1 MRFLNSIRSPF
12 SKVSSESSLKNG
24 TRKGGRLHFDILTQY
39 FFELNLRNKVARSY
53 EVWSYDC
60 SF

>member
-12 SKVSSESSLKNG
+12 SKASSESSLKNG
-24 TRKGGRLHFDILTQY
+24 SKKGVRLHFDSLTQC
-39 FFELNLRNKVARSY
+39 FFELNLRNKVASSY